1 MKIIVFGATGT
12 VGIEIV
18 KQGLATGHQVTAFV
32 RDPDKL
38 ANVRHERLRVVQGD
52 VQNIETLESALLG
65 QEAVL
70 CALGDGAKGK
80 IRAVGT
86 GNIMEGMTNVGINRL
101 ICQSTLGAGD
111 SYNSLNF
118 LWKYIMFGILLRR
131 ALADHNLQE
140 KLIRDSSLDYTIVRP
155 SAFSNGDITKNYEV
169 DFDNNRKGL
178 NLKINRA
185 DVADFMLTQ
194 LTNNKYLKKTVSI
207 SH

>member
-38 ANVRHERLRVVQGD
+38 ANVSHERLRVVKGD
-52 VQNIETLESALLG
+52 VQNIEDLESALLG

-86 GNIMEGMTNVGINRL
+86 GNIIEGMTNVGISRL

-131 ALADHNLQE
+131 ALSDHNLQE
-140 KLIRDSSLDYTIVRP
+140 ELIRDSSLDYTIVRP
-155 SAFSNGDITKNYEV
+155 SAFSNGDITKNYEI
-169 DFDNNRKGL
+169 DFDNNHKGL

-185 DVADFMLTQ
+185 DVADFMLNQ
-194 LTNNKYLKKTVSI
+194 LTNNKYHKKTVSI